1 MGLWQLCVCFKVV
14 LIGAFLKML
23 KKILLISLLISLT
36 SCSAHNLSTNLDK
49 ENFSNYFSAAKVKIY
64 PSEKDINASYQFIGA
79 VEGQDCQIKAHHA
92 VPDEINAR
100 TQARRQ
106 AFDKQ
111 ANGIV
116 FSNCALLP
124 QEQLAQLNNSND
136 AQRCHAIVICYAKAY
151 AIETKPHKDD

>member
-1 MGLWQLCVCFKVV
+1 MKTSLFISP
-14 LIGAFLKML
+14 LI
-23 KKILLISLLISLT
+23 ILMA
-36 SCSAHNLSTNLDK
+36 SCSTHNVSTNLDK
-49 ENFSNYFSAAKVKIY
+49 QNFSNYFSAANVEIY
-64 PSEKDINASYQFIGA
+64 QSEKDINASYQFIGA

>member
-1 MGLWQLCVCFKVV
+1 MKTSIFISPLIV
-14 LIGAFLKML
+14 LLA
-23 KKILLISLLISLT
+23 
-36 SCSAHNLSTNLDK
+36 SCSTQNVSTNLDK
-49 ENFSNYFSAAKVKIY
+49 ENFSDYFSAANVEIY
-64 PSEKDINASYQFIGA
+64 QSEKDINASYQFIGA

-106 AFDKQ
+106 AFGKQ

-116 FSNCALLP
+116 FSNCALLG

-136 AQRCHAIVICYAKAY
+136 AQQCHAIVICYAKAY
-151 AIETKPHKDD
+151 AIDPKPNKDD

>member
-1 MGLWQLCVCFKVV
+1 MKTSLFISP
-14 LIGAFLKML
+14 LI
-23 KKILLISLLISLT
+23 ILMA
-36 SCSAHNLSTNLDK
+36 SCSTHNVSTNLDK
-49 ENFSNYFSAAKVKIY
+49 QNFSNYFSAANVEIY
-64 PSEKDINASYQFIGA
+64 QSEKDINASYQFIGA

-116 FSNCALLP
+116 FSNCALLA